1 MSKALQEELDSLNII
16 WKSQSKI
23 FVRTKPEAELDPNS
37 TLNSQAFSNLATT
50 LGKFKSLDARLTGSA
65 DGKNV
70 NLKKWDSK
78 IKNLKADI
86 GNNKQELLNEI
97 NINNASDRLKTDKY
111 NYNSET
117 YIQASFYVLSISTLT
132 FFIYKQLKQ

>member
-1 MSKALQEELDSLNII
+1 
-16 WKSQSKI
+16 
-23 FVRTKPEAELDPNS
+23 LDPNS